1 MERLEQWIES
11 VRQKPEHI
19 RVRYVIG
26 CVAASMVLVIGV
38 WLLSVSEG
46 FKNVAQDA
54 ETSEFQQI
62 LPRPSDFSLD
72 ALIEGK
78 QSLGTEE
85 PPVSGESYFQ
95 DQYQGKT
102 EPKLGEEGIQPIKTG
117 EKTESVSR

>member
-1 MERLEQWIES
+1 MTRIENWIEE
-11 VRQKPEHI
+11 VRKKPEHV

-26 CVAASMVLVIGV
+26 CVAASMVLVVGV
-38 WLLSVSEG
+38 WLLSVSES
-46 FKNVAQDA
+46 FKTVAGEA
-54 ETSEFQQI
+54 ETGEFSQV

-85 PPVSGESYFQ
+85 TPVSGESYFR

-102 EPKLGEEGIQPIKTG
+102 EPKLGEDGVQPKAE
-117 EKTESVSR
+117 EKR